1 MRKALFQI
9 HLWMGLGIGLY
20 ILLICVSGSLIV
32 FRRELD
38 RTLCP
43 RVITVPTLGRRL
55 TDSELEAK
63 ARAAYPRL
71 DYRRVEVRSARAP
84 GLAVEVWFL
93 GGTFRIERLFDPY
106 TGANLND
113 TVACEPRFVTWI
125 ADLHDNLARGRGGL
139 RMNGAGAMAVVLM
152 GVSGLVLWWPGR
164 RRWRHGI
171 TLHRNVSGRRFV
183 RELHSVIGFWCFLL
197 ILLWAVTGIY
207 FAFPAP
213 FNALTDAFTVHG
225 AETKNSLVLEDAISW
240 LVRLHFGRSF
250 GPAVEVAW
258 ALLGLVPC
266 GLLITGMMMWWHRV
280 VRPTLADPAGQ
291 ATAPHQRI
299 EFDSAV

>member
-1 MRKALFQI
+1 
-9 HLWMGLGIGLY
+9 MGVGLY
-20 ILLICVSGSLIV
+20 ILVVSVSGSLIV

-38 RTLCP
+38 RALCP
-43 RVITVPTLGRRL
+43 RVITVPNLGRRL
-55 TDSELEAK
+55 TDAELQAK

-71 DYRRVEVRSARAP
+71 DYKQVVIQGAP
-84 GLAVEVWFL
+84 RPGMAIEVWFV

-125 ADLHDNLARGRGGL
+125 ADLHDNLTRGRGGL
-139 RMNGAGAMAVVLM
+139 RVNGLGAIAVVLM
-152 GVSGLVLWWPGR
+152 GASGLVLWWPGR
-164 RRWRHGI
+164 RRWRQSI

-183 RELHSVIGFWCFLL
+183 RELHSVAGIWCIAL
-197 ILLWAVTGIY
+197 IFLWAITGIY

-213 FNALTDAFTVHG
+213 FNALTDAFTDHG
-225 AETKNSLVLEDAISW
+225 AQTANSQLLEDAISW

-250 GPAVEVAW
+250 GLSVEVAW

-266 GLLITGMMMWWHRV
+266 GLFITGIVMWWHRV
-280 VRPTLADPAGQ
+280 VRPAGHHLGTLHPRAPTGINLNHGRLHKDP
-291 ATAPHQRI
+291 
-299 EFDSAV
+299 S